1 MRRKKPY
8 PEECILIPITR
19 ESKPCIENKC
29 YQWDSE
35 QSKCKLIVAI
45 QKWKYENMRLW
56 KCWSERGNMTKC
68 KRCGKK
74 LTFRN
79 NFGGICEKCYDKR
92 LKEEKEK

>member
-1 MRRKKPY
+1 
-8 PEECILIPITR
+8 
-19 ESKPCIENKC
+19 
-29 YQWDSE
+29 
-35 QSKCKLIVAI
+35 
-45 QKWKYENMRLW
+45 
-56 KCWSERGNMTKC
+56 MTKC